1 MKVALLLSV
10 KIAELTVFARQCLNF
25 LVVEKETFLIADS
38 TFFCVRPLFGK
49 VRLTTKHAVIEHCWR
64 ETDKKLCYYR
74 LCRGSS
80 LLLLFIQN
88 IFSFTFWSHDKGL
101 FHLIGLDFIVI
112 AGQNSV

>member
-49 VRLTTKHAVIEHCWR
+49 VRLTTKPAVGG
-64 ETDKKLCYYR
+64 KLTK
-74 LCRGSS
+74 S
-80 LLLLFIQN
+80 LLLQAVQRKQPFIIIYSEHIQ
-88 IFSFTFWSHDKGL
+88 
-101 FHLIGLDFIVI
+101 FHFLV
-112 AGQNSV
+112 S